1 MKKIV
6 IIYGSSTGT
15 TQAVAEAIASRLG
28 VKDVFDAATITKGQV
43 EPYDV
48 LILGTSTWGDG
59 ELQDDWYE
67 GVKVLKSA
75 SLAGKDVAFFGC
87 GDSMAYSDTFCNGMH
102 LLKEELEGTGCN
114 FIGGISADGK
124 ATSPTRPGSGLTTGL
139 PLSVTGSDIS
149 PDHTSCI
156 GLTTGPITRSPGGIA
171 CRDFY
176 FTTPYLQEITYTPPR
191 SRDPAC
197 QDRAGKWDA
206 GDADKAAGAGPDPHL
221 RVSGPSSS
229 LRSD

>member
-1 MKKIV
+1 MQHEFQISVQMKKIV

-59 ELQDDWYE
+59 ELQDDWYD

-114 FIGGISADGK
+114 FIGGISADGYTFSDS
-124 ATSPTRPGSGLTTGL
+124 TSVENGEFIGAAIDESNESDKTGERIDNWL
-139 PLSVTGSDIS
+139 ASFSDR
-149 PDHTSCI
+149 
-156 GLTTGPITRSPGGIA
+156 L
-171 CRDFY
+171 
-176 FTTPYLQEITYTPPR
+176 
-191 SRDPAC
+191 
-197 QDRAGKWDA
+197 
-206 GDADKAAGAGPDPHL
+206 
-221 RVSGPSSS
+221 
-229 LRSD
+229 